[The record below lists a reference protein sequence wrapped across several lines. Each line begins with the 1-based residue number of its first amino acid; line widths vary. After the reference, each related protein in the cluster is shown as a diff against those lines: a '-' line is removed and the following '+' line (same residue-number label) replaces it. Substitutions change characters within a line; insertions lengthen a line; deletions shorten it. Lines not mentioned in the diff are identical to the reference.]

1 MICQL
6 VLRGL
11 PRVGLWGYTGGLIVL
26 SGFIIVVYIGL
37 QRRLVGI
44 DVGEKAF
51 PSSEV

>member
-1 MICQL
+1 MPTGIERAAQSW
-6 VLRGL
+6 
-11 PRVGLWGYTGGLIVL
+11 LWGYTGGLIVL